1 MNGSII
7 KSNELPLLPLRD
19 IVLFPHMVIP
29 LFVGRPMSIAAL
41 ENATLNNRLILLSAQ
56 KDPDKEDPTPETI
69 YEVGCVAEILQL
81 LKLPDKTIKALVEG
95 LGRAKIKRYL
105 EGEDFFK
112 VEVEEVEETW
122 NENTETE
129 AIMRSVTSQF
139 EDYVRLNR
147 RLPPET
153 IQATANIEAP
163 GRLADIVA
171 THLVLKLPER
181 QSILETIH
189 PIKRLE
195 KLSGILAKEIEVL
208 EIEKNIQIK
217 VRKQMEKSQKEY
229 YLTEQMKA
237 IQEELGRKD
246 EMSVEVEELKK
257 QIKEAKMSKE
267 AEEKAEKELS
277 RLEKMPPMAAEA
289 TVIRN
294 YIDWLVCLPWHK
306 KSRDKL
312 NIKTAE
318 ETLEKNHYGLSKV
331 KERILEHLA
340 VRKLVRQM
348 KGPILCFVG
357 PPGTGKTSVGKS
369 IATALGREFVR
380 VSLGGVRDEAEIR
393 GHRMTYVAA
402 LPGRIIQSM
411 KKVKTRNPLFLLDEI
426 DKMSTDFRGD
436 PSAALL
442 EVLDPEQNINFSDH
456 YLEVPF
462 DLSEVMFITT
472 ANILYTIPSPLRDR
486 MEILEFPSYTEEEK
500 LHIAKKFLMDKNLK
514 KHGLA
519 KENISFSDSA
529 LLLIIQRYTREAGV
543 RNLDREIANICRKI
557 AKEIVE
563 KKKKDKVTAKNIHC
577 YLGPPKYKLGE
588 TFKENKIGVATGL
601 AWTEAGGAVLTVETI
616 IMHGKGSL
624 TLTGQLGDVMK
635 ESAQAAL
642 SYARSRANLLGLDP
656 NFYKKVD
663 VHIHVPEGAIPK
675 DGPSAGVT
683 MTSSLVSA
691 LTQKPLNRSVAMT
704 GEITL
709 RGEVLPVGGIKE
721 KILAAHRFGVKE
733 VIIPHENEKD
743 LIEIPKNVRAKI
755 KIHLIKEM
763 DEVLKLA
770 LVQGE

>member
-1 MNGSII
+1 MSELII
-7 KSNELPLLPLRD
+7 KGNELPLLPLRD

-29 LFVGRPMSIAAL
+29 LFVGRPMSIGAL

-56 KDPDKEDPTPETI
+56 KDPEKEDPTPETI

-95 LGRAKIKRYL
+95 IGRAKIRRYL
-105 EGEDFFK
+105 KGEDFFR
-112 VEVEEVEETW
+112 VEIEEISETW
-122 NENTETE
+122 NEGPQTE
-129 AIMRSVTSQF
+129 AIMRSVTAQF

-153 IQATANIEAP
+153 IQATTNIDTP
-163 GRLADIVA
+163 GRLADVVA
-171 THLVLKLPER
+171 TNLVLKLPQR
-181 QSILETIH
+181 QSILETIA
-189 PIKRLE
+189 PVERLE

-208 EIEKNIQIK
+208 EIEKNIQVK

-229 YLTEQMKA
+229 YLTEQLKA
-237 IQEELGRKD
+237 IQDELGRKD
-246 EMSVEVEELKK
+246 EMSAEIEELKK

-267 AEEKAEKELS
+267 AEEKAAKELS
-277 RLEKMPPMAAEA
+277 RLERMPAMAAEA

-294 YIDWLVCLPWHK
+294 YIDWLICLPWHK
-306 KSRDKL
+306 KSRDRL
-312 NIKTAE
+312 NIDQAKK
-318 ETLEKNHYGLSKV
+318 TLEKNHYGLNKV

-340 VRKLVRQM
+340 VRKLIRQM

-369 IATALGREFVR
+369 IASALGRDFVR

-442 EVLDPEQNINFSDH
+442 EVLDPEQNFNFSDH

-472 ANILYTIPSPLRDR
+472 ANTLYPVPPPLKDR

-500 LHIAKKFLMDKNLK
+500 LHIAKKFLIAKNLK
-514 KHGLA
+514 KHGLL
-519 KENISFSDSA
+519 KKNISFSDSA

-543 RNLDREIANICRKI
+543 RNLDREIANICRKM

-563 KKKKDKVTAKNIHC
+563 KKKKDKITAKNIHC
-577 YLGPPKYKLGE
+577 YLGPPRYKLGE

-601 AWTEAGGAVLTVETI
+601 AWTEAGGDVLTVETM

-624 TLTGQLGDVMK
+624 TLTGQLGEVMK
-635 ESAQAAL
+635 ESAKAAL
-642 SYARSRANLLGLDP
+642 SYVRSRAHLLELDP

-663 VHIHVPEGAIPK
+663 IHIHVPEGAIPK

-691 LTQKPLNRSVAMT
+691 LTQKPINRSVAMT

-743 LIEIPKNVRAKI
+743 LIEIPKNVKGKI
-755 KIHLIKEM
+755 KIHLIKEL

-770 LVQGE
+770 LV

>member
-1 MNGSII
+1 
-7 KSNELPLLPLRD
+7 
-19 IVLFPHMVIP
+19 
-29 LFVGRPMSIAAL
+29 
-41 ENATLNNRLILLSAQ
+41 
-56 KDPDKEDPTPETI
+56 
-69 YEVGCVAEILQL
+69 
-81 LKLPDKTIKALVEG
+81 
-95 LGRAKIKRYL
+95 
-105 EGEDFFK
+105 
-112 VEVEEVEETW
+112 
-122 NENTETE
+122 
-129 AIMRSVTSQF
+129 SQF

-195 KLSGILAKEIEVL
+195 KLSVILAKEIEVL

-472 ANILYTIPSPLRDR
+472 ANILYTVPSPLRDR

-642 SYARSRANLLGLDP
+642 SYVRSRANLLGLDP

-770 LVQGE
+770 LVQE

>member
-195 KLSGILAKEIEVL
+195 KLSVILAKEIEVL

-472 ANILYTIPSPLRDR
+472 ANILYTVPSPLRDR

-642 SYARSRANLLGLDP
+642 SYVRSRANLLGLDP

-770 LVQGE
+770 LVQE